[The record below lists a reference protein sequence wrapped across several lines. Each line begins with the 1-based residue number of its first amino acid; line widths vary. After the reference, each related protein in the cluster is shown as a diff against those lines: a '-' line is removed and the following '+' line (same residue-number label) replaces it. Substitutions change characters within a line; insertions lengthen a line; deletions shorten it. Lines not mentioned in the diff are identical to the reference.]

1 MVSVFLKILKMLED
15 RDEEFLQ
22 FLKAKKVIEEEEIN
36 NVAFMAKLIK
46 FEQEMR
52 DKFSNE
58 IYLELQ
64 NKAKQTSDKEDI
76 LKIFDEYSKKILQ
89 DSIDISNNE
98 PKRG

>member
-1 MVSVFLKILKMLED
+1 MLEEKDEEFIQFLKRKKMLE
-15 RDEEFLQ
+15 EED
-22 FLKAKKVIEEEEIN
+22 IN
-36 NVAFMAKLIK
+36 NTVLMAKLIK
-46 FEQEMR
+46 IEQEMR
-52 DKFSNE
+52 EKFSNE

-64 NKAKQTSDKEDI
+64 NKAKKNNNGEDI

>member
-1 MVSVFLKILKMLED
+1 MLED

-46 FEQEMR
+46 IEQEMR

>member
-1 MVSVFLKILKMLED
+1 MITVFLKILKMLEKK
-15 RDEEFLQ
+15 DEEFLQ

-46 FEQEMR
+46 IEQEMR

>member
-46 FEQEMR
+46 IEQEMR